1 MTLFSFLIALVPYCY
16 IAWRL
21 TNALGMTFPQYAKL
35 IRLVILLIFIS
46 LNLFPLLS
54 LLSYLS
60 GATRNLFIY
69 NQGLTIGDYFVHF
82 PYWFGIILMIE
93 IFPYFLATD
102 VIQILIKLFFKNI
115 YGIWSQ
121 WLYWIKIG
129 IFVFFAVYVALRI
142 YVDTYSIRTNSYTLN
157 IKQLPQSLN
166 NLSILLIADLQVD
179 RYTQKEKLDKFE
191 TLLGQNQSDILLFA
205 GDLITSG
212 TRYIQQGLDVLC
224 RVQSNSTRIACVG
237 DHDFWADAARIGN
250 GFKNCGWIFLD
261 NEHHIVPYNKAN
273 ILITGIT
280 YIYSKRISVKE
291 LDRLLGNAPEA
302 DLKILLVHQPAPT
315 VLRAAEAYGYHMVFA
330 GHTHGGQVVVKPF
343 GFNLT
348 PTQFENKI
356 YSGLGKLNDLN
367 IFVTNGIGLTL
378 MPLRYQAP
386 AEIMRIN
393 IRKE

>member
-1 MTLFSFLIALVPYCY
+1 
-16 IAWRL
+16 
-21 TNALGMTFPQYAKL
+21 
-35 IRLVILLIFIS
+35 
-46 LNLFPLLS
+46 
-54 LLSYLS
+54 
-60 GATRNLFIY
+60 
-69 NQGLTIGDYFVHF
+69 
-82 PYWFGIILMIE
+82 
-93 IFPYFLATD
+93 
-102 VIQILIKLFFKNI
+102 
-115 YGIWSQ
+115 
-121 WLYWIKIG
+121 
-129 IFVFFAVYVALRI
+129 
-142 YVDTYSIRTNSYTLN
+142 
-157 IKQLPQSLN
+157 LPKSLN
-166 NLSILLIADLQVD
+166 NLSLLLFADLQVD
-179 RYTQKEKLDKFE
+179 RYTQKDKLDKFE

-212 TRYIQQGLDVLC
+212 THYIQQGIDVLC
-224 RVQSNSTRIACVG
+224 RVQSNSTRIACIG
-237 DHDFWADAARIGN
+237 DHDFWADAAMIGN

-261 NEHHIVPYNKAN
+261 NAHHIVLYNNAN

-291 LDRLLGNAPEA
+291 LDQLLGNAPEA

-315 VLRAAEAYGYHMVFA
+315 VLRAAETYGYHMVFA

-386 AEIMRIN
+386 AEIMRI
-393 IRKE
+393 IVKKE